1 MDDRILTKNDIKI
14 TKGKKYLPCEW
25 FAEKSSISYVKGQ
38 KVVVF
43 DLDETLG
50 SFADLYI
57 LWRGVKK
64 VWNQFDNFTNLL
76 DLFPEFLRYG
86 ILTILEYLYYCKT
99 KGICDKIFLYT
110 NNQCSVT
117 WVKLICSY
125 IETKIRDKFPNSD
138 HILFDQFICAFKI
151 NNRIVEPLRTSHK
164 KSLNDFFQC
173 TRLSTNANICYID
186 DVDYPS
192 MKGSTVYYICPRIYI
207 HTLNTK
213 TIIQRIVKTDWQQYN
228 TLLQSKEF
236 WNSWFLINKRKM
248 VRRGNPD
255 ITIDLQISR
264 KMIHHLS
271 EFLNFEQKK
280 HVLHVKTKKNRKLTT
295 RRTRKII
302 C

>member
-14 TKGKKYLPCEW
+14 IKGKKYLPREW

-64 VWNQFDNFTNLL
+64 VWNKFDNFTNLL
-76 DLFPEFLRYG
+76 DLYPEFLRYG

-99 KGICDKIFLYT
+99 KNICDKIFLYT
-110 NNQCSVT
+110 NNQCSVS

-125 IETKIRDKFPNSD
+125 IEEKIRDKFPNSN

-151 NNRIVEPLRTSHK
+151 NNKIVEPLRTSHK
-164 KSLNDFFQC
+164 KSLEDFFQC
-173 TRLSTNANICYID
+173 TRLSTNADICYVD
-186 DVDYPS
+186 DIEYPS
-192 MKGSTVYYICPRIYI
+192 MKGSTVYYICPRIYV
-207 HTLNTK
+207 HNLNTK
-213 TIIQRIVKTDWQQYN
+213 TIIQRIVNTDWQEYN
-228 TLLQSKEF
+228 SLLQSKEF
-236 WNSWFLINKRKM
+236 WNSWFIINKRKM
-248 VRRGNPD
+248 FRRGNSD
-255 ITIDLQISR
+255 ITIDLQISK

-280 HVLHVKTKKNRKLTT
+280 YVLHGKTKKNRKLNT
-295 RRTRKII
+295 RKTRKII
-302 C
+302 H